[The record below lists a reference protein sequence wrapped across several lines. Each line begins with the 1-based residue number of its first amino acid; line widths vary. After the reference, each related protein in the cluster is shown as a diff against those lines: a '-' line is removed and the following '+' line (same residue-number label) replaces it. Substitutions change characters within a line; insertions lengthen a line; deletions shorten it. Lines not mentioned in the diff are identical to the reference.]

1 MSNEL
6 DRIKR
11 KYKSLEASK
20 DDDINIVKQAFR
32 EEINEL
38 KDHNKEE
45 IVELEEELMEE
56 LEES

>member
-1 MSNEL
+1 MNW
-6 DRIKR
+6 
-11 KYKSLEASK
+11 
-20 DDDINIVKQAFR
+20 IVLNGNR

-45 IVELEEELMEE
+45 IEELEEELMEE